1 MKREPKWLSI
11 IQIRMLHSESI
22 QLFGGSPGIRDVALL
37 ESALDRAK
45 NKWHYDDT
53 VSLFELA
60 AAYGFGI
67 AKNHAFIDGN
77 KRTSLLSIRSFL
89 FVNGYHFRPE
99 EVETVT
105 VIEGMA
111 AGRVDE
117 KQLAEWIEANCL
129 PRDVR

>member
-1 MKREPKWLSI
+1 MRQEPKWLSI
-11 IQIRMLHSESI
+11 IQVRMLHAESI

-45 NKWHYDDT
+45 NKWHYDET

-67 AKNHAFIDGN
+67 AKNHPFVDGD
-77 KRTSLLSIRSFL
+77 KRTSLLAIRSFL
-89 FVNGYHFRPE
+89 FINGYHFNPE

-105 VIEGMA
+105 VIEGME

-117 KQLAEWIEANCL
+117 MQLADWIEANCS
-129 PRDVR
+129 PRDKR

>member
-22 QLFGGSPGIRDVALL
+22 QLFGGSPGIRDIALL

-45 NKWHYDDT
+45 NKWHYDED

-77 KRTSLLSIRSFL
+77 KRTSLLAIRSFL
-89 FVNGYHFRPE
+89 FVNGYLFNPE

-117 KQLAEWIEANCL
+117 AQLAGWIETNCS
-129 PRDVR
+129 PRASR

>member
-1 MKREPKWLSI
+1 MRQEPRWLSI
-11 IQIRMLHSESI
+11 IQVRMLHAESI

-45 NKWHYDDT
+45 NTWHYDET

-60 AAYGFGI
+60 GAYGFGI
-67 AKNHAFIDGN
+67 AKNHRFIDGD
-77 KRTSLLSIRSFL
+77 KRTLLLAIRSFL
-89 FVNGYHFRPE
+89 FVNGYHFNPE

-105 VIEGMA
+105 VIEGIE

-117 KQLAEWIEANCL
+117 THLADWIEANCS
-129 PRDVR
+129 PRDKR

>member
-22 QLFGGSPGIRDVALL
+22 QLFGGSPGIRDGTLL

-45 NKWHYDDT
+45 NKWHYDEE

-89 FVNGYHFRPE
+89 FVNGFHFRPD

-105 VIEGMA
+105 VIEGIA

-117 KQLAEWIEANCL
+117 KQLAEWIEANCS
-129 PRDVR
+129 PRDAR